1 MATGANDEERI
12 MARGLKSP
20 GPLLVVK
27 KRLKD
32 IDASRVRVIVS
43 NRQAAEEI
51 VDFIVARG
59 GTAEIDAAGEDYHVV
74 VDLARFEDV
83 D

>member
-1 MATGANDEERI
+1 MTAAINDEERI

-32 IDASRVRVIVS
+32 LDAMRIRVIVS
-43 NRQAAEEI
+43 SREAAEDLVNFFET
-51 VDFIVARG
+51 RG
-59 GTAEIDAAGEDYHVV
+59 AVAEIDPAGEDYHVV
-74 VDLARFEDV
+74 VDLATFKDV